1 MILRPRARGERLERL
16 PFVEQDPRRALRPSG
31 VSVPVDDRPLA
42 EHGGVGLELLP
53 QVPAQL
59 HVVPEVRL
67 GLDPADP
74 LAVEHDGV
82 VQEGVRGLRELPPK
96 VLLGPVG
103 DPVLLEPG
111 REPCLALDPT
121 DPLELPALRRVDP
134 VLLQHLHDLP
144 AQAGVR
150 DLLGTTERVP
160 EGAARGLAR
169 LLDHLGH
176 EHGGESP
183 LPSELEVAASPVP
196 LLEETGSLLLHDI
209 EALGRVAGDP
219 VGVDHHQ
226 KVGVEPALLG
236 HAVDVGMVLELTGE
250 LVVLLAGELGHG
262 WKKSGRGGPMGPG
275 LNVARGRRGPTMR
288 GISPASRG
296 RACAVR
302 AWGSEG
308 DAACGDGRRRGPRC
322 AAPRRARS

>member
-1 MILRPRARGERLERL
+1 MALPPGERPGHVVLRPRARGERLERL
-16 PFVEQDPRRALRPSG
+16 PVVEQDPRRALRPSG
-31 VSVPVDDRPLA
+31 VAVPIDDRPLA
-42 EHGGVGLELLP
+42 EHVRVGLELLA

-67 GLDPADP
+67 GLDPADL

-111 REPCLALDPT
+111 RETGLALDPP

-134 VLLQHLHDLP
+134 VLLQDLHDLP

-150 DLLGTTERVP
+150 DLLGTAERVP

-176 EHGGESP
+176 EHRGEAP
-183 LPSELEVAASPVP
+183 LPSELEVAPAPVP
-196 LLEETGSLLLHDI
+196 FLEEAGSLLLHDI

-226 KVGVEPALLG
+226 EIGIEPALLG
-236 HAVDVGMVLELTGE
+236 HAVDVGVVLELTGE
-250 LVVLLAGELGHG
+250 PLVLLAGELGHG
-262 WKKSGRGGPMGPG
+262 WKE
-275 LNVARGRRGPTMR
+275 RGRRGPTGPWLNVAPGRRGWTMR
-288 GISPASRG
+288 AISPASRG
-296 RACAVR
+296 RACATR
-302 AWGSEG
+302 A
-308 DAACGDGRRRGPRC
+308 
-322 AAPRRARS
+322 